1 MLLAAQHS
9 DRTGRRRLHVV
20 VGYSI
25 AALGFLLCVFMPNAW
40 GVVLALS
47 LTALGERIAAGSY
60 WAVTTNLLGA
70 SAAAGG
76 LAFINSVGNLGG
88 FIGPLLMGEL
98 KTRNQGAFWP
108 GLYTAAG
115 LMLSAAL
122 LAYLT
127 LKQRTESVKEGN
139 AEASP
144 RAAG

>member
-1 MLLAAQHS
+1 MLLASHHS

-25 AALGFLLCVFMPNAW
+25 ASLGFLLCVFMPTAS
-40 GVVLALS
+40 GVIVALAI
-47 LTALGERIAAGSY
+47 TALGERIAAGSY

-70 SAAAGG
+70 GAAAGG

-88 FIGPLLMGEL
+88 FIGPFVMGEL
-98 KTRNQGAFWP
+98 KSRNGGAFWP

-115 LMLSAAL
+115 LMLAASI

-127 LKQRTESVKEGN
+127 LKKPQAPEQKDT
-139 AEASP
+139 
-144 RAAG
+144 